1 MLSYPKSM
9 NFLKKSLL
17 SALALGAMVVG
28 ATPAQAGCGEVSFYG
43 LGDGFHGQRTANG
56 ERFNAYGLTA
66 ASPYLP
72 LGSYIRVRHKG
83 RSVMVRV
90 TDRGPY
96 VGGRILDLSYG
107 AFIALANP
115 GKGVIKA
122 CYSRA

>member
-1 MLSYPKSM
+1 M
-9 NFLKKSLL
+9 NLFKKSVL
-17 SALALGAMVVG
+17 SMVAVGAMLVG
-28 ATPAQAGCGEVSFYG
+28 AAPAHAGCGDISFYG

-72 LGSYIRVRHKG
+72 LGSYIRVRHNG
-83 RSVMVRV
+83 RSVRV
-90 TDRGPY
+90 KITDRGPY
-96 VGGRILDLSYG
+96 VGDRILDLSYG

-115 GKGVIKA
+115 GKGVIRA